1 MFEFVFSA
9 AVDADCLPSEIK
21 SAEAATG
28 AVADCCFASEQDCLE
43 RPVRHLFHEL
53 SDLALVAV
61 DAVGLV
67 IRVAAP
73 SETEPTAADIEIFDF
88 FEFLENI
95 SGSLFSLVC
104 FLVEPCILKK
114 RQNFYEN
121 DLVSVYR

>member
-61 DAVGLV
+61 DAVGLKK
-67 IRVAAP
+67 
-73 SETEPTAADIEIFDF
+73 DKIFTKMTW
-88 FEFLENI
+88 FLFIDE
-95 SGSLFSLVC
+95 
-104 FLVEPCILKK
+104 
-114 RQNFYEN
+114 
-121 DLVSVYR
+121 